1 MKRIMISAMNSGSGK
16 TVLTSGLL
24 KALQKRGRKPE
35 EFKCGPDYIDPMF
48 GRRVLGIPC
57 KNLDLFLQGEE
68 GLKRTLFSQIGEI
81 GILEGAMGYFDG
93 IGGGTEGS
101 AWQVAAMTDTPVILV
116 LRPSGVGITLAAQV
130 KGLMNFRQPNQI
142 AGLILNDC
150 KESLYI
156 YLKPLLER
164 ECGIPLLGYLPTL
177 PEAVFDSRHLGLVT
191 ADELEDFDERIEK
204 IAEALEE
211 YCNLDQILELAREVE
226 PEEFCD
232 KKKKISGDP
241 KRLQKEDKKAESK
254 RENSFQEKGQ
264 VSSASKCTIA
274 IARDKAFCF
283 YYEENLRA
291 LEQAGT
297 KLVYFSPLKD
307 QKVPE
312 ADGLYLGG
320 GYPELYAK
328 ELGENA
334 SMRQSILEK
343 LENGLPYLAEC
354 GGFLYLQK
362 SLGNEPMVGLFPG
375 EGFETKRLQRFG
387 YLHLKADKDSMLFR
401 AGEAVPAHE
410 FHYWDCSEN
419 GQDLKAEKPNGRSWE
434 CGYCSEQGYAGFP
447 HLHFGGKIPLAERF
461 AAAAEAYG
469 KKVKIC

>member
-1 MKRIMISAMNSGSGK
+1 MISAMNSGSGK

-24 KALQKRGRKPE
+24 KALQKRGLKPE

-68 GLKRTLFSQIGEI
+68 GLKRTLSSQIGEI

-93 IGGGTEGS
+93 IGGGSEGS
-101 AWQVAAMTDTPVILV
+101 AWQIAAMTDTPVILV

-150 KESLYI
+150 KESLYS
-156 YLKPLLER
+156 YLKPILER
-164 ECGIPLLGYLPTL
+164 ECGLPLLGYLPTL

-204 IAEALEE
+204 IAETLEE
-211 YCNLDQILELAREVE
+211 YCNLDQILELAREAE
-226 PEEFCD
+226 PEEFWD
-232 KKKKISGDP
+232 K
-241 KRLQKEDKKAESK
+241 QKETS
-254 RENSFQEKGQ
+254 
-264 VSSASKCTIA
+264 CTIA

-291 LEQAGT
+291 LERAGA

-307 QKVPE
+307 SKLPE

-401 AGEAVPAHE
+401 AGEEIPAHE

-434 CGYCSEQGYAGFP
+434 CGYCSLQGYVGFP

-461 AAAAEAYG
+461 VAAAEAYG
-469 KKVKIC
+469 KKGKIC